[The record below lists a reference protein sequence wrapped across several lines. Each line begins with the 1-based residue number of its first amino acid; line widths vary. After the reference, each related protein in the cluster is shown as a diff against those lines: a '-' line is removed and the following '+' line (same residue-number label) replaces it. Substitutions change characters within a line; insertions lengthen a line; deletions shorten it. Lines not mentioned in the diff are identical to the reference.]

1 MSDRD
6 RVDRDPVDRDNFI
19 DLLRVVAVLVVVL
32 GHWLGTTVIWQPGR
46 IEGENALSVIS
57 ETHLATWILQV
68 MPLLFFVGG
77 FSNSRSLARHGG
89 DYLGFLRTRYERLLR
104 PTLVF
109 LASWLVIGVVAQL
122 LPLPQP
128 NVLEKGADIA
138 ALPFWFI
145 GIYVIVVALA
155 PAMWRLHGRYGGW
168 VPVVMITGALVI
180 DVLHHGVGV
189 ANIGVA
195 NYAFV
200 WLLPHQLGFFYA
212 DGRLKNMA
220 RRVAVGTAGVG
231 LAGLV
236 VLTTVADYPT
246 SMIGV
251 LGEERWNTDPPS
263 LPLVMMTLWLVG
275 LALLIRPAATSW
287 LRSESP
293 RALVA
298 SLNRI
303 PLTLYLWHVTAV
315 TLAAS
320 VLYPLGFPESPTG
333 SAGWWAARPLWIAGL
348 VPALVALVLIFRR
361 FETHPPPRRDDSL
374 TDSTIRR
381 VAAAFAVLSLG
392 LGLLG
397 FGTTGFD
404 RILTSAGEGILD
416 FTTNPAQNV
425 VHMAI
430 GLIALLS
437 AYGQR
442 PGAGLTTML
451 GATLYLSLGIIGWSD
466 GIEPLAINPATAI
479 LHAVLGLSFL
489 LLVSATRARNRTLN
503 TAS

>member
-1 MSDRD
+1 MSN
-6 RVDRDPVDRDNFI
+6 RDPVDRDHFI
-19 DLLRVVAVLVVVL
+19 DFLRVVAVLVVVL
-32 GHWLGTTVIWQPGR
+32 GHWLATTVIWQPGR

-109 LASWLVIGVVAQL
+109 LGSWLVIGIAAQL
-122 LPLPQP
+122 LPLAQP

-155 PAMWRLHGRYGGW
+155 PVMWRLHGRYGW
-168 VPVVMITGALVI
+168 RVPVVMITGALII

-220 RRVAVGTAGVG
+220 RRVAVGAAGVG
-231 LAGLV
+231 FAGLV
-236 VLTTVADYPT
+236 VLTTLAGYPT

-251 LGEERWNTDPPS
+251 PGEERWNTDPPS
-263 LPLVMMTLWLVG
+263 LPLVMMTVWLVG
-275 LALLIRPAATSW
+275 LALLIRPPVTSW
-287 LRSESP
+287 LLSEGP

-303 PLTLYLWHVTAV
+303 PLTLYLWHVSAV

-320 VLYPLGFPESPTG
+320 ILYPLGFPDSPTG

-361 FETHPPPRRDDSL
+361 FETHPPPRRVDSL

-381 VAAAFAVLSLG
+381 VAAAFAVVSLG

-404 RILTSAGEGILD
+404 RILASAGEGILA
-416 FTTNPAQNV
+416 FTTNPAQNAIHMV
-425 VHMAI
+425 V
-430 GLIALLS
+430 GLAVLASVYGKSPGPQAATVSGALL
-437 AYGQR
+437 Y
-442 PGAGLTTML
+442 L
-451 GATLYLSLGIIGWSD
+451 GLGIIGWSD
-466 GIEPLAINPATAI
+466 GIETLAINPATAI
-479 LHAVLGLSFL
+479 LHVVVGVGFVLAAIRGLAGSRERPAGAL
-489 LLVSATRARNRTLN
+489 RN
-503 TAS
+503 